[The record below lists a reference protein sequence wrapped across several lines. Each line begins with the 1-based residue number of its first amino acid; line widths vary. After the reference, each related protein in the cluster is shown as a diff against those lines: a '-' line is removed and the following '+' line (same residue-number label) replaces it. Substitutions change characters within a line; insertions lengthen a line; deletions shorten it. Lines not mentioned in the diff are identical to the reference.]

1 MASVSKDKTATGTR
15 YYIQLSPGEDRS
27 RAKIRLGRVTKKQ
40 AESAKAHIENLI
52 ASRKTGSVMPPATQ
66 DWLADL
72 PDMFRDRLEKLQIV
86 APQNVGKRY
95 GVVEWVARYISNR
108 PDVKEAT
115 RRKWRDVERKLR
127 AFFRDEYIGDVT
139 VQAGKDFRVYLQSVA
154 GLSENSIRRQVGIAR
169 QFFNAAVDAN
179 LIRKNPFKGQPVSV
193 RPNESRFFFITPEV
207 AHKVLEACPDA
218 EWRLIFGLVRFGG
231 LRCPS
236 EVLRLKWEDVLWD
249 MDRFVVHASKTEH
262 HADGG
267 IRTVPMFPELK
278 PLFQGAFDNARDG
291 AIYCVERYRDKSV
304 NLRTQLT
311 RIVKRAGIEPWPKLF
326 QNLRSTRETELF
338 KLTNGNV
345 KAVCSWIGNSPA
357 VAMQHY
363 AQVTE
368 ADLKDAARLAVMKDA
383 EKAVHDPVQNPAVSS
398 CTESHESLDPTDVT
412 PCHCGANQE
421 NATVCDSVQKGSNW
435 ALQDSNL

>member
-1 MASVSKDKTATGTR
+1 MASIAREKTTTGVR
-15 YYIQLSPGEDRS
+15 YYIQLSPGEDQG

-40 AESAKAHIENLI
+40 AGSAKTHIENLI

-66 DWLADL
+66 QWLADL
-72 PDMFRDRLEKLQIV
+72 PGMLRDRLEKLRIA
-86 APQNVGKRY
+86 APRDAGKRY
-95 GVVEWVARYISNR
+95 GVVEWVGRYISKR

-127 AFFRDEYIGDVT
+127 AFFRNEYIGDVT

-154 GLSENSIRRQVGIAR
+154 GLSENSIRRQIGIAR

-193 RPNESRFFFITPEV
+193 RPNESRFFFITPEM
-207 AHKVLEACPDA
+207 ARKVLEACPDA

-249 MDRFVVHASKTEH
+249 RDRFVVHASKTEH

-278 PLFQGAFDNARDG
+278 PLFQDAFDNARDG
-291 AIYCVERYRDKSV
+291 AIYCVEGYRDKSV

-345 KAVCSWIGNSPA
+345 KAVCSWIGNSPV

-368 ADLKDAARLAVMKDA
+368 ADLKDAAKLTVMNDA
-383 EKAVHDPVQNPAVSS
+383 EKAVHNPVQNPAVSS
-398 CTESHESLDPTDVT
+398 CTESHESLDPIDVT
-412 PCHCGANQE
+412 PCQCGVNQE
-421 NATVCDSVQKGSNW
+421 NATVCDNMQNPRNW

>member
-1 MASVSKDKTATGTR
+1 MASIAREKTITGVR
-15 YYIQLSPGEDRS
+15 YYIQLSPGEDKG

-40 AESAKAHIENLI
+40 AGSAKTHIENLI
-52 ASRKTGSVMPPATQ
+52 ASRKTGSVIPPATQ
-66 DWLADL
+66 QWLADL
-72 PDMFRDRLEKLQIV
+72 PGMLRDRLEKLQIA
-86 APQNVGKRY
+86 APRDAGRRY
-95 GVVEWVARYISNR
+95 GVVEWVRRYISKR

-127 AFFRDEYIGDVT
+127 AFFRNEYIGDVT
-139 VQAGKDFRVYLQSVA
+139 IQAGKDFRVYLQSVA
-154 GLSENSIRRQVGIAR
+154 GLSENSIRRQIGIAR

-193 RPNESRFFFITPEV
+193 RPNESRFFFIAPEM
-207 AHKVLEACPDA
+207 ARKVLEACPDA

-236 EVLRLKWEDVLWD
+236 EVLRLKWEDILWD
-249 MDRFVVHASKTEH
+249 RDRFVVHASKTEH

-278 PLFQGAFDNARDG
+278 PLFQDAFDNARDG
-291 AIYCVERYRDKSV
+291 AIYCVEGYRDKSV

-345 KAVCSWIGNSPA
+345 KAVCSWIGNSPV
-357 VAMQHY
+357 VAMTHY

-368 ADLKDAARLAVMKDA
+368 ADLKDAAKLTVMNDA
-383 EKAVHDPVQNPAVSS
+383 EKAVHNPVQNPAVSS
-398 CTESHESLDPTDVT
+398 STESHESLDPIDVT

-421 NATVCDSVQKGSNW
+421 NATVCDNMQNPHNW